1 MRRGLS
7 GRRHWVRTTVV
18 EAEDALGPPSR
29 AGVRLRL
36 DDRYRL
42 GSRLGGGGMA
52 VVYRAIDERLG
63 REVAVKLLDP
73 ARYGN
78 DDALARFEREAQA
91 AASIQH
97 PNVVAVHDF
106 GRDGDVLFIVMECLP
121 GRTMADEIAAG
132 PLEVSRVT
140 ALLDDVLA
148 GLAAAHDK
156 QVLHRDIKP
165 GNVLITVD
173 GRAKLADFGIAA
185 ASQHDLTETGV
196 VIGTAAY
203 LAPERVRG
211 GRATVRSDLYAVG
224 IVAYEALSGR
234 RPFDESS
241 PLALAYAITAGD
253 APPLRELRPDAPG
266 ALCDVIARSMSVD
279 PAARFASARD
289 FRSALEGA
297 SAVRTGAASTPTRP
311 QVEVAATVSAATER
325 MRAAPAAPRSEPTPP
340 AGRRPRRRLAALGL
354 AFAIVA
360 AALIVAFV
368 ATRASS
374 PARDAPPT
382 VTSGPGASL
391 PPALESAFD
400 RLDDAVRP

>member
-1 MRRGLS
+1 
-7 GRRHWVRTTVV
+7 
-18 EAEDALGPPSR
+18 
-29 AGVRLRL
+29 
-36 DDRYRL
+36 
-42 GSRLGGGGMA
+42 MA

-78 DDALARFEREAQA
+78 DDAQARFEREAQA

-106 GRDGDVLFIVMECLP
+106 GRDGEAFFMVMECLP
-121 GRTMADEIAAG
+121 GRTLADEIASG
-132 PLEVSRVT
+132 PLEVTRAA

-148 GLAAAHDK
+148 GLAAAHEK

-165 GNVLITVD
+165 GNVLITAD

-185 ASQHDLTETGV
+185 FAHHDLTETGV

-224 IVAYEALSGR
+224 VVAYEALGGH

-253 APPLRELRPDAPG
+253 ARPLRELRTDLPAT
-266 ALCDVIARSMSVD
+266 LYDVIAKSMAVD
-279 PAARFASARD
+279 PTARYASARE
-289 FRSALEGA
+289 FRQQLDAAATARS
-297 SAVRTGAASTPTRP
+297 TAASLPTTPRVVVP
-311 QVEVAATVSAATER
+311 ANAPVATER
-325 MRAAPAAPRSEPTPP
+325 MRAPSPAPPPEPVAPARRGKR
-340 AGRRPRRRLAALGL
+340 GRLRALGL
-354 AFAIVA
+354 AFAVVA
-360 AALIVAFV
+360 CAALVVAFV
-368 ATRASS
+368 VDRASS
-374 PARDAPPT
+374 PAPERPTT
-382 VTSGPGASL
+382 VTTVPDSSL

-400 RLDDAVRP
+400 RLDEAVRP

>member
-1 MRRGLS
+1 M
-7 GRRHWVRTTVV
+7 

-52 VVYRAIDERLG
+52 VVYRAIDERLD
-63 REVAVKLLDP
+63 RAVAVKLLDP

-340 AGRRPRRRLAALGL
+340 VGRRPRRRLAALGL

-391 PPALESAFD
+391 PPELESAFD

>member
-1 MRRGLS
+1 M
-7 GRRHWVRTTVV
+7 
-18 EAEDALGPPSR
+18 EAEDPLGPPSR

-52 VVYRAIDERLG
+52 VVYRAIDERLD
-63 REVAVKLLDP
+63 RAVAVKLLDP

-224 IVAYEALSGR
+224 IVAYEALGGR

-266 ALCDVIARSMSVD
+266 ALCDVIARSTSVD

-325 MRAAPAAPRSEPTPP
+325 MRAASPAPPHEPTPP

-354 AFAIVA
+354 ALAIVA
-360 AALIVAFV
+360 AALIIAFV

-382 VTSGPGASL
+382 VTSVPGSSL

-400 RLDDAVRP
+400 RLDEAVRP